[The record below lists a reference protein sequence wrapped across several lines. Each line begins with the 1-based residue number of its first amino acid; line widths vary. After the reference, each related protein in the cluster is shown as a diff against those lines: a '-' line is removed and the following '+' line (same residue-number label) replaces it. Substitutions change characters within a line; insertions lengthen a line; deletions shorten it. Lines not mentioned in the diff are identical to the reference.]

1 MLSRVIGF
9 IYNINNSIGDG
20 DGVDAYK
27 DDSNDD
33 MASSSGS
40 DRMDEESNNEMII
53 EKMRN
58 IKERDHVTAVN
69 SNKMDIDTTYSTKT
83 KELATIPEDVWIYH
97 ISQFLNTNDIVNSL
111 SLCCKQFRQGLASF
125 YHVDVTLNGELLNS
139 NVSSSRIQSYI
150 HPWKHVKSIKVSG
163 INQEHNLTMSPN
175 AMNSMSAFMDTLI
188 YLDLSYS
195 LGLIGT
201 ELHLLVNLKLLY
213 LNHCIGIED
222 VSSLPPD
229 LEVLDLTGCYKVENV
244 SHLPN
249 KRLRKLNL
257 SLCDKISDVSMLPD
271 TVEELDISKCWRIRS
286 VQRLPSR
293 LRMLNMSSC
302 GGITDMSHLPKS
314 LIELNMASCEIHD
327 VSVLPPSVR
336 YLNLSSC
343 RHVVS
348 LIGIPPLCE
357 ELNLSNCLKLSDVSC
372 LADRNRH
379 LRILD
384 LRGCYGISKLRG
396 LDRIQTLQR
405 VYIPEHL

>member
-9 IYNINNSIGDG
+9 IYNINNNINDA
-20 DGVDAYK
+20 DAYK
-27 DDSNDD
+27 YDHEDCDD
-33 MASSSGS
+33 MASSSSS
-40 DRMDEESNNEMII
+40 DKMDEESNNEMVDDKI
-53 EKMRN
+53 RN
-58 IKERDHVTAVN
+58 IKESDDGSIANRYR
-69 SNKMDIDTTYSTKT
+69 MDIDTLDNNKV
-83 KELATIPEDVWIYH
+83 ENLAAIPEDIWIYH

-111 SLCCKQFRQGLASF
+111 SICCKQFRQGLASF
-125 YHVDVTLNGELLNS
+125 YHVDVRLNGELLNS

-175 AMNSMSAFMDTLI
+175 AVNSMSAFLDTLT

-201 ELHLLVNLKLLY
+201 ELQALINLKSLF

-229 LEVLDLTGCYKVENV
+229 LEVLDLTGCYRVENV
-244 SHLPN
+244 SGLPN
-249 KRLRKLNL
+249 KRLRNLNL
-257 SLCDKISDVSMLPD
+257 SNCDKISDVSMLPD
-271 TVEELDISKCWRIRS
+271 TIEELDISKCWRIRA

-293 LRMLNMSSC
+293 LRILNMSSC
-302 GGITDMSHLPKS
+302 GGITDMSHLPKT
-314 LIELNMASCEIHD
+314 LVEVNMASCEIHD
-327 VSVLPPSVR
+327 VSVLPSSIK

-343 RHVVS
+343 RHIVS

-357 ELNLSNCLKLSDVSC
+357 ELNLSNCLKLSDISC

-396 LDRIQTLQR
+396 LDRIQALQR